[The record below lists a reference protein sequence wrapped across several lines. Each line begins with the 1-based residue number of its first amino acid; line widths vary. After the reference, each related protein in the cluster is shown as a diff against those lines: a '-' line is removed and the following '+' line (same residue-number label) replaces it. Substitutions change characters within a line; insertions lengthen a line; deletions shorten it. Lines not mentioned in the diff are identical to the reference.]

1 MKPVIRHLRSDKRGI
16 STVIVVMLSLA
27 LLVTVVG
34 NMVIWSYQMNELDM
48 KRIQE
53 NITLKNATQTKSGLT
68 LEIKNNGPEGV
79 QIIALWIIDSE
90 NHERHSVDLFVNSG
104 ETASFTLADIKL
116 PDSYTLVRIVT
127 EKGNTAVFSAI

>member
-1 MKPVIRHLRSDKRGI
+1 
-16 STVIVVMLSLA
+16 
-27 LLVTVVG
+27 
-34 NMVIWSYQMNELDM
+34 MNELDM